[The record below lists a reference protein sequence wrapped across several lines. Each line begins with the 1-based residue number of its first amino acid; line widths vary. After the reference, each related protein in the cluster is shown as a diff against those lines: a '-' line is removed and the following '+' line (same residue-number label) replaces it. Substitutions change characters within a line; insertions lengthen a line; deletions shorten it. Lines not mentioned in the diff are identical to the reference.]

1 MGRNRG
7 KRREKRKKKERRAN
21 RKNLKTTILVME
33 NLWIFPGFQIQIK
46 FTARKK
52 RMKRNSLKIMTTRKK
67 RLRSKLEREKLL
79 SLTKLFLKRLN
90 WKRMKMAVMYSILD
104 FLWRM
109 MKISL
114 CNFCQNKKFYSKI
127 EIFILP

>member
-1 MGRNRG
+1 MG
-7 KRREKRKKKERRAN
+7 REKRKKKERRAD

-33 NLWIFPGFQIQIK
+33 NLWIFLGCQIQIK

-52 RMKRNSLKIMTTRKK
+52 RMKRNSLKIVTTRTK
-67 RLRSKLEREKLL
+67 RLRSKLEKEKLL

-90 WKRMKMAVMYSILD
+90 WKRTKVLVKYWILA
-104 FLWRM
+104 FPWRM

-114 CNFCQNKKFYSKI
+114 CNFCQNKKFYS
-127 EIFILP
+127 